1 MPLAAIAAIGVAGS
15 IGGAAIASHGATSAA
30 NTQANAANYAAQLQK
45 QAADESLAFQ
55 KQQYAT
61 QQAQAQPWL
70 QSGYGALAN
79 LDYLLGIAPPTGSPA
94 SSGGT
99 LDHAAPVASPA
110 MSPIA
115 LSHADM
121 GRLLQDGPQS
131 LISRQTP
138 ITTSGTNTS
147 LPTAATPNLAA
158 MVNPNLG
165 GFGSLMTPWNEQFK
179 APTGLTEQ
187 NDPGFQARL
196 KLGQDALE
204 RSAAAKGGVLTGGTA
219 KDLNSFA
226 QDYASNEYGNVYNRA
241 FNDYSTRYNQFEQGQ
256 TNQFNRLAALS
267 GVGQTTAA
275 QLGTLGQQ
283 SATNIG
289 NTLTNSAAQI
299 GQQANNAAAARAS
312 GYAASANAWGGAV
325 SNSANSVTQL
335 LMLKQLGMI

>member
-1 MPLAAIAAIGVAGS
+1 
-15 IGGAAIASHGATSAA
+15 
-30 NTQANAANYAAQLQK
+30 
-45 QAADESLAFQ
+45 
-55 KQQYAT
+55 
-61 QQAQAQPWL
+61 
-70 QSGYGALAN
+70 
-79 LDYLLGIAPPTGSPA
+79 
-94 SSGGT
+94 
-99 LDHAAPVASPA
+99 
-110 MSPIA
+110 MSPTA
-115 LSHADM
+115 LSHADI
-121 GRLLQDGPQS
+121 GRALQDGPQS